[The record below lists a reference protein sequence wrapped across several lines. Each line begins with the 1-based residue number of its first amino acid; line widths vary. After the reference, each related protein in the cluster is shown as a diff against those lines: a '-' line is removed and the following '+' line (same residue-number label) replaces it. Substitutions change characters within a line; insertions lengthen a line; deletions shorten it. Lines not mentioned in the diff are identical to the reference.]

1 MAEDRLTG
9 KDLRSLL
16 VWIALG
22 IGGAL
27 FAFQFFFAAF
37 PEASVDFRVSRS
49 AAQEKA
55 RAFVAQ
61 AGEDVRGYQSTIV
74 FAVDDNAKTYLERE
88 VGLAEAN
95 RLMAGEVN
103 VWYWDVRFFR
113 PLQEEEF
120 RVQVSPAGRI
130 TGYEHKIEEA
140 RAGARLDRAA
150 ALGKAEE
157 FLRARY
163 GADLAGWEFLDSEAG
178 STERPKR
185 LDWNFAWE
193 KRNFRAK
200 DAPFRLKVTVN
211 GDDVGDIEEKLKVP
225 EAWERSY
232 ARLRSSNIFYNQ
244 VAILPYA
251 FLIGAALW
259 LGFTLTRRGQV
270 TWSGALKLGLFVA
283 LLLLMMQL
291 NEWPLT
297 RSTYKTNDSYSSFVA
312 SKLAIAVLFA
322 LGSALMVLVVLPAGE
337 ALYRGFWPERVRLSH
352 AFSSKGIRSKE
363 FFCASVVGVSM
374 AAAHIGFV
382 VAFYLVGRSFGVWAP
397 QDVDYT
403 NAVSTAFPWIAGV
416 AIGMLA
422 ATSEEFLFRLFAI
435 PFLQRLTKSRILA
448 LILPAFAWGFLHS
461 AYPQE
466 PGYIRGIEVGI
477 IGVVAGLV
485 MLRWGIVATLIWH
498 YTVDALLISL
508 FLLRSENLY
517 FRVSGAIVGA
527 AALVP
532 LAVSGISYLMR
543 GRFEVEESLLNRA
556 APLREEAPRA
566 AVPEPAA
573 ALAPRE
579 EAPLEEALQIKAEEP
594 TAPTQ
599 AVRYDGLSVGKIGLL
614 VACVILGGALLAT
627 VKPEQVGDYL
637 RLNVD
642 AREAKARADVILR
655 QRGLKP
661 ESYRSATTLI
671 DRTDDIASEFLRR
684 RIGIAGVNHIYD
696 TEVPGALWRVRYF
709 RDGQKEEYAVILKP
723 DGSLHAVRHELD
735 EAAPGASL
743 TKEQAQARA
752 EAYLLES
759 KMMNLGGWKLVDT
772 ESKKQPK
779 RTDHTFT
786 WEEIRPLDV
795 PAGRAATGDPAEH
808 AHARMEVQV
817 LGDEPTNYRTY
828 IKIPDE
834 WRRKQEEG
842 TLSRTLALI
851 GRIVLFVALGLVAL
865 IVYLR
870 NLRTPA
876 AGSIPWRRLARW
888 AAWGVMGF
896 ALAFFLGNR
905 LPLLL
910 AQYDTAVPYK
920 FVIGV
925 VVISF
930 LLGAGFYFALL
941 VMVDGVAW
949 FYGVQAFGEDR
960 LTGWLRMPHR
970 YYRDALFIGLGGT
983 GAFIALGRLT
993 YLLEK
998 IWSTP
1003 HRALEAAIGQDFD
1016 AYLPAAQVLGGAVTR
1031 GLLITGVLALAVAFI
1046 ATRLRARWMR
1056 IALFLL
1062 IALAFVGDWG
1072 NGADFAKQLIT
1083 RAVILA
1089 VVWWGTAQVVRFN
1102 LLGYFLVVSFTAI
1115 LGAAARLYEQPAA
1128 FYRANTL
1135 ALYAAAIVLLLWP
1148 LVEWRRRA
1156 NSA

>member
-1 MAEDRLTG
+1 MVEDRLTG

-22 IGGAL
+22 IAGAL
-27 FAFQFFFAAF
+27 FAFKFFFAAF
-37 PEASVDFRVSRS
+37 PEASVDFRISRP
-49 AAQEKA
+49 AAQAKA
-55 RAFVAQ
+55 RAFVTQ
-61 AGEDVRGYQSTIV
+61 AGEDIHGYESTIV

-95 RLMAGEVN
+95 RLMAGEVS

-120 RVQVSPAGRI
+120 RVRVSPAGRI

-150 ALGKAEE
+150 ALEKAQQ

-163 GADLAGWEFLDSEAG
+163 GADLAEWGFLESEAG

-193 KRNFRAK
+193 RRNFRAK
-200 DAPFRLKVTVN
+200 DAPYRLNVTVN
-211 GDDVGDIEEKLKVP
+211 GDHIGEIEEKLKVP

-259 LGFTLTRRGQV
+259 LGFTFTRRGRV
-270 TWSGALKLGLFVA
+270 TWGGALKLGLFVA
-283 LLLLMMQL
+283 VLLLMMQL

-312 SKLAIAVLFA
+312 RKLAIALLFA
-322 LGSALMVLVVLPAGE
+322 MGSALMVLVVLPAGE
-337 ALYRGFWPERVRLSH
+337 ALYRSSWPERVRLGR

-532 LAVSGISYLMR
+532 LAVSGISYLVR
-543 GRFEVEESLLNRA
+543 GRFEAEESLLNRA
-556 APLREEAPRA
+556 APLPEETPRA
-566 AVPEPAA
+566 ALPKPAA
-573 ALAPRE
+573 VPSFHE
-579 EAPLEEALQIKAEEP
+579 GAPLEEALQIKAQEP
-594 TAPTQ
+594 ATTQ

-614 VACVILGGALLAT
+614 GACLILGGALLAT

-637 RLNVD
+637 RLSVD
-642 AREAKARADVILR
+642 ARAAKARADALLR

-671 DRTDDIASEFLRR
+671 DRTDNIASEFLRR

-709 RDGQKEEYAVILKP
+709 RDAQKEEYAVILKP

-759 KMMNLGGWKLVDT
+759 KMMNLGGWKLVGA

-795 PAGRAATGDPAEH
+795 PPGSAATGDPAEH
-808 AHARMEVQV
+808 AHARVEVQV
-817 LGDEPTNYRTY
+817 LGDEPTSYRTY
-828 IKIPDE
+828 IKISDE

-842 TLSRTLALI
+842 TLSRTLVLI
-851 GRIVLFVALGLVAL
+851 GRIVLFVALGLAAL
-865 IVYLR
+865 IIYLR
-870 NLRTPA
+870 NLRTVA
-876 AGSIPWRRLARW
+876 AGSVPWKRLARW

-896 ALAFFLGNR
+896 ALAFVLGNR

-920 FVIGV
+920 FLIGV

-960 LTGWLRMPHR
+960 LTGWLRMPRR

-983 GAFIALGRLT
+983 GAFLALGRLT

-1031 GLLITGVLALAVAFI
+1031 GLLITGVIALAAAFV

-1062 IALAFVGDWG
+1062 IALAFIGDWG
-1072 NGADFAKQLIT
+1072 NGADFAKQLLARI
-1083 RAVILA
+1083 VVLA

-1102 LLGYFLVVSFTAI
+1102 LLGYFLVVSLTAI
-1115 LGAAARLYEQPAA
+1115 LGAAARLREQPAA
-1128 FYRANTL
+1128 FYRANAL
-1135 ALYAAAIVLLLWP
+1135 ALYVAATLLLLWP
-1148 LVEWRRRA
+1148 LVEWRRRT